1 MAQFD
6 IKNAMMYIRDGYTA
20 SGRINK
26 PSKTGKVNLMAGY
39 NIGDSTMVVDSF
51 TGAVAVGDTFTIA
64 GDATIYTVSA
74 HSETLGNTTSISFT
88 PNLVAT
94 AADDAV
100 ITVAA
105 SHKIGLTAI
114 VVDTFTVALV
124 TGDRFN
130 IAGDATIYTI
140 TAHTETLGSTTGI
153 TFTPALVAAAAN
165 DAVVTV
171 LPHQLQIKL
180 GEGNLTYT
188 EKKARQY
195 IKDRGRLS
203 TVRNADEEP
212 VEVKMDA
219 QWEFIRAST
228 GLPPSIEDVL
238 KQRGE
243 ASTWVTSAADP
254 CEPYAVD
261 IVIEY
266 TPPCGNIETEIITL
280 SDFRYEDLPHDTKA
294 GTISIS
300 GKCNITEASVS
311 RV

>member
-20 SGRINK
+20 SG
-26 PSKTGKVNLMAGY
+26 KVNLMAGY
-39 NIGDSTMVVDSF
+39 AIGLATMAVDTFDESL
-51 TGAVAVGDTFTIA
+51 VVGDRFTIA
-64 GDATIYTVSA
+64 GD
-74 HSETLGNTTSISFT
+74 TTE
-88 PNLVAT
+88 
-94 AADDAV
+94 
-100 ITVAA
+100 
-105 SHKIGLTAI
+105 
-114 VVDTFTVALV
+114 
-124 TGDRFN
+124 
-130 IAGDATIYTI
+130 YTI
-140 TAHTETLGSTTGI
+140 TAKSDTLGVTTSI
-153 TFTPALVAAAAN
+153 TFTPALVAMAADN
-165 DAVVTV
+165 AVITV

-243 ASTWVTSAADP
+243 ASTWVTSATDP

-261 IVIEY
+261 VIIEY
-266 TPPCGNIETEIITL
+266 TPPCGNVEMEIITL

-300 GKCNITEASVS
+300 GKCNITEASVA
-311 RV
+311 RVAA

>member
-6 IKNAMMYIRDGYTA
+6 IKNAMMFIRDGYTA

-26 PSKTGKVNLMAGY
+26 PAKTGKVNLMAGY
-39 NIGDSTMVVDSF
+39 NIGDSTMTVNNF
-51 TGAVAVGDTFTIA
+51 TGAVVTGDTFTIA
-64 GDATIYTVSA
+64 GDTTVYTITA
-74 HSETLGNTTSISFT
+74 HSETLGNTTSITFT
-88 PNLVAT
+88 PVLVMA
-94 AADDAV
+94 AADAAV
-100 ITVAA
+100 ITVAG
-105 SHKIGLTAI
+105 SHKIGLTSIA
-114 VVDTFTVALV
+114 VDTFTVALV
-124 TGDRFN
+124 TGDRFM
-130 IAGDATIYTI
+130 IAGDTTIYTI
-140 TAHTETLGSTTGI
+140 TAHTETLGATTAI
-153 TFTPALVAAAAN
+153 TLTPALVAAAADN
-165 DAVVTV
+165 AVLTV
-171 LPHQLQIKL
+171 LSHQLQIKL

-243 ASTWVTSAADP
+243 ASTWVTSATDP

-266 TPPCGNIETEIITL
+266 TPPCGNVEMEIITL